1 MDKWKNVMDMISYP
15 DGGITSKVVYSTN
28 ESNVTLF
35 CMGKGTETTEHTS
48 TKDGVIL
55 VLDGYGTFNLAGQE
69 IKMVPGIVI
78 FMDKNTVHSLK
89 AIKNTSFILS
99 LHS

>member
-1 MDKWKNVMDMISYP
+1 MDKWKNVISMISYS
-15 DGGITSKVVYSTN
+15 DGGITSKVVYSTS

-35 CMGKGTETTEHTS
+35 CMGKGTEMTEHTS
-48 TKDGVIL
+48 TRDGVTL
-55 VLDGYGTFNLAGQE
+55 VLDGCGIFNLAGQE
-69 IKMVPGIVI
+69 IKMVPGVAI